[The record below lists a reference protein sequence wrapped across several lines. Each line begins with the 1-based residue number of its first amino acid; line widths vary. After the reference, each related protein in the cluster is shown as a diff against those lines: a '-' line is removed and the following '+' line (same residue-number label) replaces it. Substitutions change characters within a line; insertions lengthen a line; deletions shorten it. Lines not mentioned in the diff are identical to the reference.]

1 MKKNNHKSSKAQ
13 VFRGNFKVSAK
24 KIGIVVSEFNDF
36 ITARLLESALF
47 FLKKAGVPE
56 KQINVVW
63 VPGALEVPFF
73 CKALKKSLKCDGVIA
88 LACVLR
94 GETYHYECVSH
105 EVTRG
110 VSQVALESGV
120 PVATGI
126 LTLDSLEQAIDR
138 AGLKSGNKGAQAA
151 QALLEMMSLKDQLQP
166 VLISRQSSRSHG
178 RKKSHA

>member
-1 MKKNNHKSSKAQ
+1 MTKKI
-13 VFRGNFKVSAK
+13 FRGNFNGSVK

-36 ITARLLESALF
+36 ITRRLLDSAIA
-47 FLKKAGVPE
+47 FLKKAGISE

-73 CKALKKSLKCDGVIA
+73 CKVLKKNLNCDGVIA

-120 PVATGI
+120 PIATGI
-126 LTLDSLEQAIDR
+126 LTLDKLEQAIDR
-138 AGLKSGNKGAQAA
+138 AGLKAGNKGAHAA
-151 QALLEMMSLKDQLQP
+151 QALLEMISLNKQLTMECRRAQK
-166 VLISRQSSRSHG
+166 SRG
-178 RKKSHA
+178 KKKRHA

>member
-1 MKKNNHKSSKAQ
+1 MKNNLHGSLNGA
-13 VFRGNFKVSAK
+13 GK

-36 ITARLLESALF
+36 ITRRLLDSAVL
-47 FLKKAGVPE
+47 FLKKAGVSE
-56 KQINVVW
+56 KQIKVVW

-73 CKALKKSLKCDGVIA
+73 CKALKKNLNCDGVIA

-126 LTLDSLEQAIDR
+126 LTLDNLEQAIDR
-138 AGLKSGNKGAQAA
+138 AGLKAGNKGAQAA
-151 QALLEMMSLKDQLQP
+151 QALLEMINLFE
-166 VLISRQSSRSHG
+166 LIKKTG
-178 RKKSHA
+178 RKHSHA